1 MKKFYRVFF
10 LLIILIIVSTF
21 NPSKLDI
28 TFNKEN
34 GFFKIKKIEII
45 NNSIIEKSEIKKKL
59 NKIYDKNI
67 FFINNE
73 ELTLPL
79 KEINFFDK
87 VKVKKKYP
95 NTIIVEI
102 FETKPVAILFKKK
115 TKYIL
120 DSSSNLI
127 AFNDDINLEGLPN
140 VFGNNA
146 QNNFLIFFNLLL
158 KNNFPSEKVKNF
170 YFFQIG
176 RWDIQ
181 LFDNKI
187 IKFPYNNVENAI
199 IKSVKLLDRKDFENY
214 NIIDLRVEGKIIVE

>member
-1 MKKFYRVFF
+1 MKKVYRVFF

-28 TFNKEN
+28 AFNKEN
-34 GFFKIKKIEII
+34 SFFKIKKIEII
-45 NNSIIEKSEIKKKL
+45 NNSIIKKSEIQKKL

-67 FFINNE
+67 FFIQNE
-73 ELTLPL
+73 EFTLPL
-79 KEINFFDK
+79 KEIYFFDK

-95 NTIIVEI
+95 NTIVVEI
-102 FETKPVAILFKKK
+102 FETRPVAILFKQK

-127 AFNDDINLEGLPN
+127 AFNNDINLEGLPN
-140 VFGNNA
+140 VFGENA

-158 KNNFPSEKVKNF
+158 NNNFPSEKVKNF
-170 YFFQIG
+170 YFFKIG

-181 LFDNKI
+181 LFDNKV